1 MYKRWCGQHAIL
13 GCIFKV
19 AFLDSIDFA
28 VLDASQATKNGPFIW
43 KSFLLGRIKSFVGVF
58 CLYKKNYFIYLTHLG
73 KSVVTG
79 LTSFSQAVI
88 FDIDSLRS

>member
-1 MYKRWCGQHAIL
+1 MGH
-13 GCIFKV
+13 
-19 AFLDSIDFA
+19 
-28 VLDASQATKNGPFIW
+28 
-43 KSFLLGRIKSFVGVF
+43 SFLLGRIKSFVGVF
-58 CLYKKNYFIYLTHLG
+58 CLYKKNYFIYSYLTHLG